1 MARDGSIE
9 LDWPDQ
15 TRTYRLKLGELRQLQ
30 EKCDKGPMEILAA
43 LTTGRWRV
51 DDVIQPIRLGLI
63 GGGMPMDEALRV
75 VTFNVH
81 DGNLGQAVIY
91 AVAIVQ
97 AAIAGPPDE
106 KLRVAK
112 GKKTTPAT
120 AGSSSQ
126 PSTAKA
132 RSSAGRRHK

>member
-1 MARDGSIE
+1 MSRDGSIE

-15 TRTYRLKLGELRQLQ
+15 GRKYRLRIGELRALQ

-75 VTFNVH
+75 VNFNVH

-97 AAIAGPPDE
+97 AAITGPPDE
-106 KLRVAK
+106 ELRVQK
-112 GKKTTPAT
+112 GKKLTPAT
-120 AGSSSQ
+120 AGSSSK

-132 RSSAGRRHK
+132 QSSGGRRTK

>member
-1 MARDGSIE
+1 MSRDGSIE
-9 LDWPDQ
+9 LAWPDQ
-15 TRTYRLKLGELRQLQ
+15 TRTYRLKLGELRALQ

-63 GGGMPMDEALRV
+63 GGGCPMDEALRIV
-75 VTFNVH
+75 EFNIH
-81 DGNLGQAVIY
+81 DGKLGEAVIY

-97 AAIAGPPDE
+97 AAISGPPDE
-106 KLRVAK
+106 TLRQPK
-112 GKKTTPAT
+112 GKKPTPAT

-126 PSTAKA
+126 TSTPRQPS
-132 RSSAGRRHK
+132 SGGRRRR

>member
-1 MARDGSIE
+1 MSRDGSIE

-15 TRTYRLKLGELRQLQ
+15 TRKYRLRLGELRALQ
-30 EKCDKGPMEILAA
+30 EKCGKGPMEILAD

-75 VTFNVH
+75 VEFNVH
-81 DGNLGQAVIY
+81 DGTLREAIIY

-97 AAIAGPPDE
+97 AAISGPPDE
-106 KLRVAK
+106 QLRVVK
-112 GKKTTPAT
+112 GKKPTPAT
-120 AGSSSQ
+120 AGSSS
-126 PSTAKA
+126 PASTHKA
-132 RSSAGRRHK
+132 QSSGGRRRR